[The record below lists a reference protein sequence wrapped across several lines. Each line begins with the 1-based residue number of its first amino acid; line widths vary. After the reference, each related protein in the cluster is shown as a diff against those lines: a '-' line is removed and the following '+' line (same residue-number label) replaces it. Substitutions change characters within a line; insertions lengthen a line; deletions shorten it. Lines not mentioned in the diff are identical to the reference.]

1 MPRTL
6 QFYDSGYPLAALG
19 YLNCCKGSVH
29 VNIMMGGLPAAPR
42 RPRLYFIVVHLVA
55 AIVLLLWAVRMVR
68 TAVERAY
75 SAQLKR
81 LLGYA
86 NKRRISAAAA
96 GMAMAVALQSS
107 TAVAAL
113 ASSFA
118 AGGLLGSGAGLAL
131 MLGAYLGSALVASVL
146 SFDLTLL
153 TPPLIIAGGV
163 LFLRGN
169 SRQTKQLGRMVLGIA
184 FVLLSLEM
192 VSEATAPWRASEGLG
207 VVIAYLRG
215 DLWTS
220 FLVAGLVTW
229 MSYSSVASVLV
240 IITFGSAG
248 LIPLEVAAAF
258 VLGANLGGTL
268 IAWSMTRAG
277 DVRARRIAVGTL
289 VFRGGAAIVCLVL
302 FQLLQP
308 ASLGLPGGVGLQA
321 SLLHIAFN
329 LGVLVLGLPLT
340 GLVARLTD
348 RFVTEKIVEGELN
361 VARLRSPALRATA
374 HGNVDAALASA
385 TRELLRMSEMVEV
398 MLQPVMAILQSG
410 DKAAIRRIKAL
421 ESEVDQ
427 ANREIKLFLTRLD
440 WTQMDSTQTRRVSD
454 LTNFA
459 ISLEQAGDIIAK
471 QLLRLAEQKVD
482 RRLSFSPQ
490 GWQELTDL
498 HARVLANMQ
507 LAFNVLVSED
517 TESARQLVVE
527 KDEIGVLER
536 RSMDQHFGRL
546 RGGNSASMESSDLH
560 LETIHA
566 LRRINSLLT
575 GIAYS
580 ILSDNGELLRSR
592 LVQAHERF

>member
-1 MPRTL
+1 M
-6 QFYDSGYPLAALG
+6 
-19 YLNCCKGSVH
+19 
-29 VNIMMGGLPAAPR
+29 
-42 RPRLYFIVVHLVA
+42 YFIAVHLVA

-81 LLGYA
+81 MLGHA
-86 NKRRISAAAA
+86 ERSRLGAAAV
-96 GMAMAVALQSS
+96 GTAMAIALQSS

-118 AGGLLGSGAGLAL
+118 AGGLMSGATGLTL
-131 MLGAYLGSALVASVL
+131 MLGAYLGSAMVASIL
-146 SFDLTLL
+146 SFDLSLL

-163 LFLRGN
+163 LFLRGT

-192 VSEATAPWRASEGLG
+192 VGEATAPWRDSNLLG
-207 VVIAYLRG
+207 SVITYLQG

-220 FLVAGLVTW
+220 FLAAAAITW

-240 IITFGSAG
+240 IITFGAAG
-248 LIPLEVAAAF
+248 LVPFPVAAAF
-258 VLGANLGGTL
+258 VLGANLGGTM
-268 IAWSMTRAG
+268 IAWSMTRGA
-277 DVRARRIAVGTL
+277 DVRARRIAAGAL
-289 VFRGGAAIVCLVL
+289 VFRGGAAILCLL
-302 FQLLQP
+302 LLQFVP
-308 ASLGLPGGVGLQA
+308 LRTEALPFGVGVQA
-321 SLLHIAFN
+321 SLLHIVFN
-329 LGVLVLGLPLT
+329 FAVLLVGLPLT

-348 RFVTEKIVEGELN
+348 RFVAEQVSEGELN
-361 VARLRSPALRATA
+361 VARLRTPALLPSAY
-374 HGNVDAALASA
+374 GNADAALASA

-398 MLQPVMAILQSG
+398 MLQPVMAIFQSG

-421 ESEVDQ
+421 EAEVDQ

-440 WTQMDSTQTRRVSD
+440 WKDMDAQQTRRVSD

-459 ISLEQAGDIIAK
+459 ISLEQAGDVISK
-471 QLLRLAEQKVD
+471 QLLRLAENKME
-482 RRLSFSPQ
+482 RRLTFSPQ
-490 GWQELTDL
+490 GWEELTDL
-498 HARVLANMQ
+498 HSRVLANMQ

-517 TESARQLVVE
+517 VESARQLIAE
-527 KDEIGVLER
+527 KDEIGILER

-546 RGGNSASMESSDLH
+546 RGGNSTSIESSDLH

-566 LRRINSLLT
+566 LRRINSLMT

-580 ILSDNGELLRSR
+580 ILSDSGELLSSR
-592 LVQAHERF
+592 LVQSN

>member
-1 MPRTL
+1 M
-6 QFYDSGYPLAALG
+6 
-19 YLNCCKGSVH
+19 VH
-29 VNIMMGGLPAAPR
+29 VNIMFGGAPAAGR
-42 RPRLYFIVVHLVA
+42 SLRLYFIAVHLVA

-81 LLGYA
+81 MLAHAEKSKLGGA
-86 NKRRISAAAA
+86 LV
-96 GMAMAVALQSS
+96 GTAMAVALQSS

-118 AGGLLGSGAGLAL
+118 AGGLMSGATGLAL
-131 MLGAYLGSALVASVL
+131 MLGAYLGSALVASIL
-146 SFDLTLL
+146 SFDLSLL
-153 TPPLIIAGGV
+153 TAPLIIVGGV

-192 VSEATAPWRASEGLG
+192 ISEATAPWRESDVMGAIIG
-207 VVIAYLRG
+207 YLRG

-220 FLVAGLVTW
+220 FLAAALITW

-240 IITFGSAG
+240 IITFGTAG
-248 LIPLEVAAAF
+248 LIPFEVAAAF

-268 IAWSMTRAG
+268 IAWSMTRG
-277 DVRARRIAVGTL
+277 SDVRARRIAAGAL

-302 FQLLQP
+302 FQLLQLHT
-308 ASLGLPGGVGLQA
+308 ASLPGGVGLQA

-329 LGVLVLGLPLT
+329 LAVLVLGLPLT
-340 GLVARLTD
+340 GVVARLAD
-348 RFVTEKIVEGELN
+348 RFINETVVEGELN
-361 VARLRSPALRATA
+361 VARLRTPALLGAA
-374 HGNVDAALASA
+374 HRNADAALASA

-398 MLQPVMAILQSG
+398 MLQPVMEIYQSG
-410 DKAAIRRIKAL
+410 DKPAIRRIKSL
-421 ESEVDQ
+421 EAEVNQ
-427 ANREIKLFLTRLD
+427 TNREIKLFLTRLD
-440 WTQMDSTQTRRVSD
+440 WKEMDASQTRRVTD

-471 QLLRLAEQKVD
+471 QLVRLAEQKME
-482 RRLSFSPQ
+482 RRLTFSPQ

-498 HARVLANMQ
+498 HSRVLANMQ

-517 TESARQLVVE
+517 TESARHLIAE

-536 RSMDQHFGRL
+536 HSMDQHFSRL
-546 RGGNSASMESSDLH
+546 RGGNPTSIESSDLH
-560 LETIHA
+560 LETVHA
-566 LRRINSLLT
+566 LRRINSLMT

-580 ILSDNGELLRSR
+580 ILSDNGELLSSR
-592 LVQAHERF
+592 LVQSN

>member
-1 MPRTL
+1 M
-6 QFYDSGYPLAALG
+6 
-19 YLNCCKGSVH
+19 
-29 VNIMMGGLPAAPR
+29 
-42 RPRLYFIVVHLVA
+42 YFIAVHLVA

-81 LLGYA
+81 MLAHAERSKVG
-86 NKRRISAAAA
+86 AAAVGA
-96 GMAMAVALQSS
+96 AMAISLQSS

-118 AGGLLGSGAGLAL
+118 AGGLMNGPTGLAL
-131 MLGAYLGSALVASVL
+131 MLGAYLGSAMVASIL

-153 TPPLIIAGGV
+153 TPPLIIAGGL

-192 VSEATAPWRASEGLG
+192 IGEATAPWRQSDMMGG
-207 VVIAYLRG
+207 VIAYLQG
-215 DLWTS
+215 DPWTS
-220 FLVAGLVTW
+220 FLAAALITW
-229 MSYSSVASVLV
+229 VSYSSVASVLV
-240 IITFGSAG
+240 IITFGTAG
-248 LIPLEVAAAF
+248 LIPFEVAAAF

-268 IAWSMTRAG
+268 IAWSMTRSG
-277 DVRARRIAVGTL
+277 DVRARRIAAGAL
-289 VFRGGAAIVCLVL
+289 VFRGGAAIVCLAL
-302 FQLLQP
+302 FQLLQ
-308 ASLGLPGGVGLQA
+308 LHIGDLPFGVGLQA

-329 LGVLVLGLPLT
+329 FGVLLLGLPLT
-340 GLVARLTD
+340 GPVARLTE
-348 RFVTEKIVEGELN
+348 RFVNEKIVEGELN
-361 VARLRSPALRATA
+361 VARLRTTALLATA
-374 HGNVDAALASA
+374 HRNADTALASA

-398 MLQPVMAILQSG
+398 MLQPVMEIFQSG
-410 DKAAIRRIKAL
+410 DKPAIRRIKAL
-421 ESEVDQ
+421 EAEVDQ

-440 WTQMDSTQTRRVSD
+440 WKDMDGDQTRRVSD

-471 QLLRLAEQKVD
+471 QLLRLAEQKTE
-482 RRLSFSPQ
+482 RRLTFSPQ

-498 HARVLANMQ
+498 HSRVLANMQ

-517 TESARQLVVE
+517 TESARQLIAE
-527 KDEIGVLER
+527 KDEIGILER

-546 RGGNSASMESSDLH
+546 RGGNPTSMESSDLH

-566 LRRINSLLT
+566 LRRINSLMT

-580 ILSDNGELLRSR
+580 ILSDQGELLRSR
-592 LVQAHERF
+592 LVQSN